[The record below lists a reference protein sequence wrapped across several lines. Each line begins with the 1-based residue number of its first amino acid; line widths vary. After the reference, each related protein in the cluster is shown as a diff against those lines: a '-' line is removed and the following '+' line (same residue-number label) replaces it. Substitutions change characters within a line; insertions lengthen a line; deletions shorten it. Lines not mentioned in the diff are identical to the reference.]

1 MQKVTPSQ
9 DPFTPPRILSRTS
22 LMNDMDAETL
32 GDSVSVDGD
41 EDDDTLS
48 SSSITQPLPILTIYG
63 NPTTTPD
70 YFVPHTPSPLRIM
83 IPDSYIPTP
92 TTFGVPLSCP
102 TPFSGFS
109 EIPGTPYPEGQP
121 SPEYVFSPI
130 DPSITV
136 IPETPIVDPYPRPR
150 LTRQRHLE
158 MNEDTFAQF
167 EEELYGQYR
176 RVSFF
181 DDEDS
186 DTITLGSQDTEE
198 NDPTPIVGYV
208 RPRDRG
214 RPILLRTHSLSGFRT
229 LLRSRT
235 EDLQDDSVEE
245 MKIYEV

>member
-22 LMNDMDAETL
+22 LMNDMDAERN

-48 SSSITQPLPILTIYG
+48 SSSITQPLPIYG

-70 YFVPHTPSPLRIM
+70 YFVSHTPSPLRIM

-92 TTFGVPLSCP
+92 ETFGVPL
-102 TPFSGFS
+102 
-109 EIPGTPYPEGQP
+109 PYPERQP
-121 SPEYVFSPI
+121 SPEYMFSPI

-208 RPRDRG
+208 RPRDQG
-214 RPILLRTHSLSGFRT
+214 RPILLRTHTLSGFRT

-235 EDLQDDSVEE
+235 EDLQDDGVEE

>member
-1 MQKVTPSQ
+1 
-9 DPFTPPRILSRTS
+9 
-22 LMNDMDAETL
+22 MNDMDAERN

-48 SSSITQPLPILTIYG
+48 SSSITQPLPIYG

-70 YFVPHTPSPLRIM
+70 YFVSHTPSPLRIM

-92 TTFGVPLSCP
+92 ETFGVPL
-102 TPFSGFS
+102 
-109 EIPGTPYPEGQP
+109 PYPERQP
-121 SPEYVFSPI
+121 SPEYMFSPI

-136 IPETPIVDPYPRPR
+136 IPETPRAESHFSTECEWRNTFAPIEPSMPGTPQHEIVDHYPRPR

-208 RPRDRG
+208 RPRDQG
-214 RPILLRTHSLSGFRT
+214 RPILLRTHTLSGFRT

-235 EDLQDDSVEE
+235 EDLQDDGVDE